1 MAIVTKVW
9 HLLKETFI
17 SYFREDPMSYSAA
30 IAFYTIFSL
39 PAILIVILVMAGT
52 IFGEQAVSG
61 QLFYQIEELVG
72 AESALEIQKII
83 QNASLSEAGTFAKI
97 IGIGTL
103 IFSATTV
110 FVSIQNGLNKIW
122 GVKSKPRRG
131 WLKFMVNRALSFS
144 MVIIFGVLLLLS
156 FAIEAGLQIFKDLIS
171 HLFSG
176 ATLYIMW
183 LVNLLVSIVVNTF
196 IFGMIFK
203 VLPDAVIRW
212 KDVWIGAFFTTFLFI
227 LGRLLISFYLANSD
241 FSNTYGAAG
250 SLVLILMWVYYSTVI
265 MLLGAQ
271 FTQVYS
277 HQFGKIIVPTQN
289 AVRVI
294 EKEVHPTDKE
304 ALV

>member
-1 MAIVTKVW
+1 MAIGKKAW
-9 HLLKETFI
+9 HLLKETFVG
-17 SYFREDPMSYSAA
+17 YFREDPMSYSAA

-39 PAILIVILVMAGT
+39 PAVLIVILVMAGT

-103 IFSATTV
+103 IFSTTTV

-122 GVKSKPRRG
+122 GVKAKPRRG

-144 MVIIFGVLLLLS
+144 MVIIFGVLLLAS

-183 LVNLLVSIVVNTF
+183 LVNLLISIVVNTF

-212 KDVWIGAFFTTFLFI
+212 RDVWIGAFFTTFLFI
-227 LGRLLISFYLANSD
+227 IGRLLISLYLANSD

-277 HQFGKIIVPTQN
+277 HQYGKIIVPTQN

-304 ALV
+304 ALK